1 MKEAVVEKA
10 SDIRLVVHDDV
21 GYIEYRL
28 DGDLYEFYQL
38 SGQHVRDLMSSIYH
52 SMCDVADETFK
63 PSRSQD
69 ARLSSAFVKQMGLY
83 GARVSTRPTD
93 RGMMMVIRLLYRSRN
108 EANSVAALRFFPEQ
122 IEDLQTMRRSRYG
135 INIVSGA
142 TGSGKSLTLSV
153 IMGETVEEGRQRMAT
168 TGQQGSR
175 GRPKGIRVITI
186 EDPPEYS
193 PEGVLATPLNAD
205 GPTEEQIS
213 RAWSTGISDLLRKD
227 PDVLMIG
234 ETRDQASAAAAYRA
248 ALTGHVAWTTLH
260 TSDATSVPQR
270 LIDLG
275 LDRTLIL
282 DPMLS
287 TGFVNQ
293 SLTKLVC
300 PHCALKYAEHKHKL
314 SDELNARIERFC
326 DPTGIKLRGPGCL
339 RCRYGTMDRV
349 LIAETVVP
357 TSEFMEIYRDAG
369 KIAARKYWVNEMGG
383 LTKCQA
389 LIRRIYAGE
398 VDPRDGEA
406 DVSPLKISLALNR
419 NAGHAAFVMI
429 EEPENHL
436 SHTSLTTLLSRIESL
451 TGDHQQLFISTHST
465 FVLNRLGLDAILLLT
480 SGKASKITSLAP
492 DTVSY
497 FQRLPGY
504 DTLRMA
510 LAKKIVLVEGP
521 SDEIVFEPFFKDMFG
536 KRPMDLGIDV
546 ISMRGLS
553 LARCL
558 EFCAALDKSVAA
570 MRDNDG
576 MDPAELRTGVDEWLC
591 AGKRELFIG
600 QVAHGRTLEPQLVH
614 HNGESTLRSLLGL
627 TAAADLHKWMNRE
640 RIETAF
646 RIASAATT
654 LTPPD
659 YMRAAAT
666 FIHG

>member
-1 MKEAVVEKA
+1 MDKARDQAHSRIVEARQRGVLAWSSESGKYPANDAARELLCLTSDGVLHVLAGKQLDPHVLSYQQLVRAQGVGSIRPREVGFSELKLLYNELSGSNRIGDPVRREVQATDRQAEVIGYVKEAVVEKA
-10 SDIRLVVHDDV
+10 SDIHLVVHDDV
-21 GYIEYRL
+21 GYIEYRP

-108 EANSVAALRFFPEQ
+108 AANSVAALRFFPEQ

-168 TGQQGSR
+168 TGQPGSR

-193 PEGVLATPLNAD
+193 PEGVLATPLNAE
-205 GPTEEQIS
+205 GPNEEQIS

-300 PHCALKYAEHKHKL
+300 THCALEYAEHKH
-314 SDELNARIERFC
+314 ELPEDLNERIERFC
-326 DPTGIKLRGPGCL
+326 DPTRIRLRGPGCPK
-339 RCRYGTMDRV
+339 CRYGTIDRV

-357 TSEFMEIYRDAG
+357 TGRFMEIYRDAG
-369 KIAARKYWVNEMGG
+369 KIAARKYWVIEMGG

-389 LIRRIYAGE
+389 LIRRINAGE

-406 DVSPLKISLALNR
+406 DVSPLDTDLRMLGI
-419 NAGHAAFVMI
+419 AGT
-429 EEPENHL
+429 P
-436 SHTSLTTLLSRIESL
+436 
-451 TGDHQQLFISTHST
+451 
-465 FVLNRLGLDAILLLT
+465 LGT
-480 SGKASKITSLAP
+480 SG
-492 DTVSY
+492 
-497 FQRLPGY
+497 RL
-504 DTLRMA
+504 
-510 LAKKIVLVEGP
+510 
-521 SDEIVFEPFFKDMFG
+521 
-536 KRPMDLGIDV
+536 
-546 ISMRGLS
+546 
-553 LARCL
+553 
-558 EFCAALDKSVAA
+558 
-570 MRDNDG
+570 
-576 MDPAELRTGVDEWLC
+576 
-591 AGKRELFIG
+591 
-600 QVAHGRTLEPQLVH
+600 
-614 HNGESTLRSLLGL
+614 
-627 TAAADLHKWMNRE
+627 
-640 RIETAF
+640 
-646 RIASAATT
+646 
-654 LTPPD
+654 
-659 YMRAAAT
+659 RAA
-666 FIHG
+666 